1 MKKEA
6 KMNAPSYFFT
16 LLFALPALSL
26 GNLLG
31 NSDEL
36 IAGFARVASLVL
48 LIFVIIWTI
57 RRLRNAGKS
66 AWWTFALIPPATIL
80 LLIYNFFA
88 PSSKEYPRSGF
99 YMYGIRA
106 KGFWR
111 ILLIVGISLFL
122 AYLSILYI
130 TFLTDGM

>member
-16 LLFALPALSL
+16 MLFALPALSL
-26 GNLLG
+26 SNVISRSG
-31 NSDEL
+31 EL
-36 IAGFARVASLVL
+36 FAPAGAITSIVL
-48 LIFVIIWTI
+48 LIFTIIWSI
-57 RRLRNAGKS
+57 RRLRNAGRS
-66 AWWTFALIPPATIL
+66 AWWAFALIPPATIL

-88 PSSKEYPRSGF
+88 PSSKEYPSSGF

-122 AYLSILYI
+122 AYLIILYT

>member
-16 LLFALPALSL
+16 MLFALPALSL
-26 GNLLG
+26 SNVISR
-31 NSDEL
+31 SDEL
-36 IAGFARVASLVL
+36 FAPVGAITGFVLLVL
-48 LIFVIIWTI
+48 TVIWSV
-57 RRLRNAGKS
+57 RRLRNSGKS
-66 AWWTFALIPPATIL
+66 AWWAFALIPPATIL
-80 LLIYNFFA
+80 LLIYNLFA
-88 PSSKEYPRSGF
+88 PSSSEHPNYGF

-111 ILLIVGISLFL
+111 ILLIVSISLFL
-122 AYLSILYI
+122 AYLIALYI

>member
-1 MKKEA
+1 MKKEG

-16 LLFALPALSL
+16 MLFALPALSL
-26 GNLLG
+26 GNVIAR
-31 NSDEL
+31 SDEL
-36 IAGFARVASLVL
+36 FAPAGAITSVIL
-48 LIFVIIWTI
+48 LIFTIIWSI
-57 RRLRNAGKS
+57 RRLRNAGRS

-88 PSSKEYPRSGF
+88 PSSKEYPSSGF

-106 KGFWR
+106 RGFWR

-122 AYLSILYI
+122 AYLIILYI

>member
-16 LLFALPALSL
+16 MLFALPALSL
-26 GNLLG
+26 SNVLARS
-31 NSDEL
+31 NEL
-36 IAGFARVASLVL
+36 ISGFAVVASLVL
-48 LIFVIIWTI
+48 LVFVVIWSI
-57 RRLRNAGKS
+57 RRLRNSGRS
-66 AWWTFALIPPATIL
+66 AWWAFALIPPATIL

-88 PSSKEYPRSGF
+88 PSSKEYPSSGF

-111 ILLIVGISLFL
+111 ILLIVGVSLSL
-122 AYLSILYI
+122 AYLIILYI
-130 TFLTDGM
+130 TFLTDGL